1 MRKVASLLKKQ
12 SGALQHSLEHSLR
25 LKQLDYGIKALL
37 PAELASHCR
46 IANLRKNRVVMQADS
61 TVWATRLRYQTPEI
75 LKQLQQY
82 RALQGIRSIEV
93 TVVPASKPRARPK
106 RQPRPISKQNAHMIE
121 SASETLSDP
130 ELAAALRRL
139 ARNSRR

>member
-25 LKQLDYGIKALL
+25 LKQLDYAIKALL
-37 PAELASHCR
+37 PEELASHCR

-61 TVWATRLRYQTPEI
+61 TAWATRLRYQTPEI
-75 LKQLQQY
+75 LKQLQEY
-82 RALQGIRSIEV
+82 NALQGIKSIQV
-93 TVVPASKPRARPK
+93 TVAPASKPRGKTRRQARPL
-106 RQPRPISKQNAHMIE
+106 SEQNARIIRSAAE
-121 SASETLSDP
+121 SLADP

-139 ARNSRR
+139 ARNTRH